1 MAMLHLLLS
10 VLLTVLACVPA
21 HAAEVGANGFAIRF
35 ERSIHAPPLR
45 VYDALAGQVGMW
57 WNPQHTYS
65 GDSRNLSID
74 ARPGGCFCERAP
86 DNGIEHMRVIHVKQ
100 GEMLR
105 LSGGL
110 GPLQGLG
117 LAGAMTWRVRAAR
130 DGSTLE
136 LTYNVGGFLPG
147 GFEELAP
154 AVERVLAEQVDRLK
168 RFVETGA
175 PDAVK

>member
-1 MAMLHLLLS
+1 MIRSLLS
-10 VLLTVLACVPA
+10 FLLAVLACVPA
-21 HAAEVGANGFAIRF
+21 RAAEVGPNGFAIRF
-35 ERSIHAPPLR
+35 DRAVQAPPAR
-45 VYDALAGQVGMW
+45 VYAALVGQVGTW
-57 WNPQHTYS
+57 WNPEHTYS

-86 DNGIEHMRVIHVKQ
+86 AGGIEHMRVIHVKQ

-110 GPLQGLG
+110 GPLQALG
-117 LAGAMTWRVRAAR
+117 LAGSMTWRVRAAG
-130 DGSTLE
+130 DGSKVE

-147 GFEELAP
+147 GFDELAP
-154 AVERVLAEQVDRLK
+154 AVERVLAEQVDRLA

-175 PDAVK
+175 PVGAK